1 MLLIAVATPVAPSRF
16 LTAEPAWM
24 LLLLLLVLGL
34 GTAVGVARVTVLWGL
49 IGTTIALV
57 VFTLGMSALSS
68 FNNWVPDLFHPW
80 LAVGLTYTGVTA
92 YRFLYEDR
100 VKRKDTALFGT
111 YMKPLIVYEL
121 AKYRLG
127 VVGIMFVDEPRAI
140 MTNIEA

>member
-1 MLLIAVATPVAPSRF
+1 MAGVEIHANVTQMLLNAVATPVAPSRF

-68 FNNWVPDLFHPW
+68 FNNWVPRSEERR
-80 LAVGLTYTGVTA
+80 VGKECRSRWSPY
-92 YRFLYEDR
+92 
-100 VKRKDTALFGT
+100 
-111 YMKPLIVYEL
+111 
-121 AKYRLG
+121 
-127 VVGIMFVDEPRAI
+127 
-140 MTNIEA
+140 